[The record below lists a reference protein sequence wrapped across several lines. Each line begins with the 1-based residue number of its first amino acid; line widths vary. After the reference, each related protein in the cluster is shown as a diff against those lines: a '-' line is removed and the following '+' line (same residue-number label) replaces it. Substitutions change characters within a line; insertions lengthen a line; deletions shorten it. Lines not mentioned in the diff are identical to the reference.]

1 MMNKLQIEQEIV
13 RIIQQITGIKN
24 KNIRILYQTTGM
36 PSIEADADYC
46 FVALAFFDNT
56 YTSPVETEFDGKN
69 EIESYKS
76 TRGIVA
82 NLVLYG
88 LNAFENASKIRVM
101 IKDTSLTKNLRK
113 NGIYLLCNVSEPR
126 RVPIS
131 INQQW
136 YDQVYLDL
144 RFYQKIVYNTDRH
157 YIDSAEI
164 KLISDHKE
172 QDINI
177 KQGETK

>member
-1 MMNKLQIEQEIV
+1 MNKLQIEQEIV
-13 RIIQQITGIKN
+13 RIVQAITGIPN
-24 KNIRILYQTTGM
+24 ANIRISYQTAGM
-36 PSIEADADYC
+36 PSIEADVDYC
-46 FVALAFFDNT
+46 FIALSLFDSV
-56 YTSPVETEFDGKN
+56 YTKPFETKFYGDREVEEYTA
-69 EIESYKS
+69 

-82 NLVLYG
+82 NLVFYG
-88 LNAFENASKIRVM
+88 LNAVENASKVKVLSKI
-101 IKDTSLTKNLRK
+101 SSYTKNLRK
-113 NGIYLLCNVSEPR
+113 ENIYLINDTDEPR

-144 RFYQKIVYNTDRH
+144 RFYQKIMYNTDRH
-157 YIDSAEI
+157 YIDSVEI

-177 KQGETK
+177 NTGGN

>member
-1 MMNKLQIEQEIV
+1 MMNKLQIEQELV
-13 RIIQQITGIKN
+13 RIIQKITGIEN
-24 KNIRILYQTTGM
+24 KNIRISYQKTGM
-36 PSIEADADYC
+36 PSIKVDFDYC
-46 FVALAFFDNT
+46 FVSLNFFDT
-56 YTSPVETEFDGKN
+56 EYTQPIETEFN
-69 EIESYKS
+69 AQEEIESYKG
-76 TRGIVA
+76 TRGIIA

-88 LNAFENASKIRVM
+88 TNAFENASKIRVM
-101 IKDTSLTKNLRK
+101 IKDTSSTKNLRK
-113 NGIYLLCNVSEPR
+113 NGVYLLCNVSEPR

-144 RFYQKIVYNTDRH
+144 RFYQKIMYNTDRH

-164 KLISDHKE
+164 KVISDHKE

-177 KQGETK
+177 KQGEN